1 MIYAVGSPLPL
12 PEGPDRWTA
21 AASLLRILQ
30 KSQRHWVA
38 KSFGT
43 SMLVI
48 VVISAC
54 VTLLRHEH
62 AKDFESLQDYGE
74 SSAFDQ
80 DHHKNLR

>member
-1 MIYAVGSPLPL
+1 MDCSSVFVENSSDIS
-12 PEGPDRWTA
+12 
-21 AASLLRILQ
+21 ASLG
-30 KSQRHWVA
+30 S

-54 VTLLRHEH
+54 VTLLQYEH
-62 AKDFESLQDYGE
+62 AKDFESLQDCGE